1 MIRGALL
8 IALAALLWATTGIVA
23 KFLFSGSDLQ
33 AVTLGF
39 LRLAV
44 ALPFFFGLM
53 LREQRALARS
63 QPLHQSSPVNLW
75 FRLWPWVSSRRSIRA
90 ATCWPWT

>member
-53 LREQRALARS
+53 LREQETIAS
-63 QPLHQSSPVNLW
+63 IKQEVPVED
-75 FRLWPWVSSRRSIRA
+75 FQ
-90 ATCWPWT
+90 